1 MISISDR
8 HIYIYTSMRNIVR
21 SVSLFA
27 LMMLTMSCKYG
38 IFYEYNKADAT
49 VDNKLITVEGTLD
62 LPFED
67 TSLYNDCNVLSIGS
81 NVNVDDGKFEIAAY
95 SNDKVQTFIVENN
108 NEVYLISRTPI
119 LNGQSI
125 DLSVQSTAIAMV
137 TMHPLFSPVGKKDY
151 ATLTNLIIGSPKYQD
166 FYDEVAKSISNKR
179 HLYDES
185 NEDMLI
191 AFSNLMEELCGG
203 TEDNGNYD
211 DSLDEIENAGTRSIN
226 TKAVYQHSQ
235 INPTYID
242 AQINGNTLSLRTVWV
257 TPSYYGT
264 VTQPNGQV
272 VNRVI
277 PSRSDFGIMDL
288 ANKLTTRGEPMEY
301 NFSDE
306 GSYRFNFSRVNA
318 EAKLD
323 FFMRIAGSVLS
334 TLGLSID
341 GSDEAIVEAA
351 KYISNAIT
359 AAGSGVSDAEMSAL
373 DWLGIAYDAA
383 INQIST
389 TGQLYSITLPQTFVN
404 FSKILASSFNWYNKI
419 KGAANMGLRLAYAFD
434 APETINFCLCYYDN
448 VVTTCTE
455 ASLYKVDGDEQIGYA
470 NQRLLL
476 PLTVY
481 VQTIGDDGMYYESS
495 SYHRIKFEVISGGGE
510 VEFDMVSADNNNQ
523 ASTYW
528 TLGEEGEQ
536 KVKATVVDIIT
547 DKEISEPVYFTAD
560 LNSAEITIR
569 LDWSKH
575 SSNTDIDL
583 HVVDPFGEEIFYQHM
598 NSASGGY
605 LDRDDTVGPGPEH
618 VRWSNAPAGLYKIY
632 VHYFPNNAPDKSIT
646 SYTVSV
652 TAGGVTYAP
661 KSGSIAYDQYVPV
674 GQFRIGEE
682 TMAVRSVGALEQTDA
697 VEKPVLPKK

>member
-1 MISISDR
+1 MKR
-8 HIYIYTSMRNIVR
+8 TYIFIITAIIVVMGALVACHENIINE
-21 SVSLFA
+21 
-27 LMMLTMSCKYG
+27 TDG
-38 IFYEYNKADAT
+38 T
-49 VDNKLITVEGTLD
+49 VENKLVTVGGTLN
-62 LPFED
+62 LPLED
-67 TSLYNDCNVLSIGS
+67 TSLYNDCNILSIDGVA
-81 NVNVDDGKFEIAAY
+81 NIDDGKFEIGAY
-95 SNDKVQTFIVENN
+95 FNDKVQTFIVENN
-108 NEVYLISRTPI
+108 NEVYLMSRTPI
-119 LNGQSI
+119 INGQSI
-125 DLSVQSTAIAMV
+125 DLSIQSTAIAMV
-137 TMHPLFSPVGKKDY
+137 TMHPLFSPVGREDY
-151 ATLTNLIIGSPKYQD
+151 ATLTNLIIESPKYQE

-191 AFSNLMEELCGG
+191 AFSNLMEELCGE

-211 DSLDEIENAGTRSIN
+211 DSLDEIENVGTRSIN
-226 TKAVYQHSQ
+226 TRAVYQHSQ

-264 VTQPNGQV
+264 VSQPNGQV

-288 ANKLTTRGEPMEY
+288 AFNRTTRGEPMEY

-318 EAKLD
+318 EATLD
-323 FFMRIAGSVLS
+323 FYMRIAGSILS

-341 GSDEAIVEAA
+341 GSDDAIVEAA

-359 AAGSGVSDAEMSAL
+359 AAGSGVSDADMSAL

-389 TGQLYSITLPQTFVN
+389 TGKLGSHTFSQTFIN
-404 FSKILASSFNWYNKI
+404 FSKVLASSFNWYNKI
-419 KGAANMGLRLAYAFD
+419 KGAANLGLRLAYAFD

-448 VVTTCTE
+448 EVTTCTE

-510 VEFDMVSADNNNQ
+510 VEFDMISADNNNQ

-547 DKEISEPVYFTAD
+547 DKEISDPVYFTAD

-575 SSNTDIDL
+575 SCNTDIDL
-583 HVVDPFGEEIFYQHM
+583 HVVDPNGERICWYQM
-598 NSASGGY
+598 TSSSGGY

-618 VRWSNAPAGLYKIY
+618 IRWSSAPVGTYKIY
-632 VHYFPNNAPDKSIT
+632 VHYYPNEAEDRSVT
-646 SYTVSV
+646 SYKVSV
-652 TAGGVTYAP
+652 NADGVTYQP
-661 KSGSIAYDQYVPV
+661 KTGSIAYDQMVPI
-674 GQFRIGEE
+674 GQFTIGESSTTRSISNNELDE
-682 TMAVRSVGALEQTDA
+682 TTPIN
-697 VEKPVLPKK
+697 KINLPKKK

>member
-1 MISISDR
+1 MKR
-8 HIYIYTSMRNIVR
+8 TYIFIITAIIAAMGALVACHENIIDE
-21 SVSLFA
+21 
-27 LMMLTMSCKYG
+27 TDG
-38 IFYEYNKADAT
+38 IVE
-49 VDNKLITVEGTLD
+49 NKLVTVGGTLN
-62 LPFED
+62 LPLED
-67 TSLYNDCNVLSIGS
+67 TSLYNDCNILSIDGIA
-81 NVNVDDGKFEIAAY
+81 NIDDGKFEIGAY
-95 SNDKVQTFIVENN
+95 FNDKVQTFIVENN
-108 NEVYLISRTPI
+108 NEVYLMSRTPI
-119 LNGQSI
+119 INGQSI
-125 DLSVQSTAIAMV
+125 DLSIQSTAIAMV
-137 TMHPLFSPVGKKDY
+137 TMHPLFSPVGREDY
-151 ATLTNLIIGSPKYQD
+151 ATLTNLIIESPKYQE

-191 AFSNLMEELCGG
+191 AFSNLMEELCGE

-226 TKAVYQHSQ
+226 TRAVYQHSQ

-264 VTQPNGQV
+264 VSQPNGQV

-288 ANKLTTRGEPMEY
+288 AFNRTTRGEPMEY

-318 EAKLD
+318 EATLD
-323 FFMRIAGSVLS
+323 FYMRIAGSILS

-341 GSDEAIVEAA
+341 GSDDAIVEAA

-359 AAGSGVSDAEMSAL
+359 AAGSGVSDADMSAL

-389 TGQLYSITLPQTFVN
+389 TGKLGSHTFSQTFIN
-404 FSKILASSFNWYNKI
+404 FSKVLASSFNWYNKI
-419 KGAANMGLRLAYAFD
+419 KGAANLGLRLAYAFD

-448 VVTTCTE
+448 DVTTCTE

-470 NQRLLL
+470 NQKLLL

-510 VEFDMVSADNNNQ
+510 VEFDLISADNNNQ

-575 SSNTDIDL
+575 SCNTDIDL
-583 HVVDPFGEEIFYQHM
+583 HVFDPFGEEIAYYNM
-598 NSASGGY
+598 TSYSGGY
-605 LDRDDTVGPGPEH
+605 LDRDDVVGPGPEH
-618 VRWSNAPAGLYKIY
+618 VRWTSAPAGEYKIY
-632 VHYFPNNAPDKSIT
+632 VHYYPNEAEDRSVT
-646 SYTVSV
+646 SYKVSV
-652 TAGGVTYAP
+652 NADGVTYQP
-661 KSGSIAYDQYVPV
+661 KTGSIAYDQMVPV
-674 GQFRIGEE
+674 GKFTIGESS
-682 TMAVRSVGALEQTDA
+682 TTRSISTKTLGDTAPID
-697 VEKPVLPKK
+697 KKIFPKKK

>member
-1 MISISDR
+1 MGALVAC
-8 HIYIYTSMRNIVR
+8 HENIINE
-21 SVSLFA
+21 
-27 LMMLTMSCKYG
+27 TDG
-38 IFYEYNKADAT
+38 T
-49 VDNKLITVEGTLD
+49 VENKLVTVGGTLN
-62 LPFED
+62 LPLED
-67 TSLYNDCNVLSIGS
+67 TSLYNDCNILSIDGVA
-81 NVNVDDGKFEIAAY
+81 NIDDGKFEIGAY
-95 SNDKVQTFIVENN
+95 FNDKVQTFIVENN
-108 NEVYLISRTPI
+108 NEVYLMSRTPI
-119 LNGQSI
+119 INGQSI
-125 DLSVQSTAIAMV
+125 DLSIQSTAIAMV
-137 TMHPLFSPVGKKDY
+137 TMHPLFSPVGREDY
-151 ATLTNLIIGSPKYQD
+151 ATLTNLIIESPKYQG

-191 AFSNLMEELCGG
+191 AFSNLMEELCGE

-211 DSLDEIENAGTRSIN
+211 DSLDEIENVGTRSIN
-226 TKAVYQHSQ
+226 TRAVYQHSQ

-264 VTQPNGQV
+264 VSQPNGQV

-288 ANKLTTRGEPMEY
+288 AFNRTTRGKPMEY

-318 EAKLD
+318 EATLD
-323 FFMRIAGSVLS
+323 FYMRIAGSILS

-341 GSDEAIVEAA
+341 GSDDAIVEAA

-359 AAGSGVSDAEMSAL
+359 AAGSGVSDADMSAL

-389 TGQLYSITLPQTFVN
+389 TGKLGSHTFSQTFIN
-404 FSKILASSFNWYNKI
+404 FSKVLASSFNWYNKI
-419 KGAANMGLRLAYAFD
+419 KGAANLGLRLAYAFD

-448 VVTTCTE
+448 EVTTCTE

-510 VEFDMVSADNNNQ
+510 VEFDMISADNNNQ

-547 DKEISEPVYFTAD
+547 DKEISDPVYFTAD

-575 SSNTDIDL
+575 SCNTDIDL
-583 HVVDPFGEEIFYQHM
+583 HVVDPNGEQICWFQM
-598 NSASGGY
+598 TSSSGGY

-618 VRWSNAPAGLYKIY
+618 IRWSSAPVGTYKIY
-632 VHYFPNNAPDKSIT
+632 VHYYPNEAEDRSVT
-646 SYTVSV
+646 SYKVSV
-652 TAGGVTYAP
+652 NADGVTYQP
-661 KSGSIAYDQYVPV
+661 KTGSIAYDQIVPI
-674 GQFRIGEE
+674 GQFTIGESSTTRSISNNELDE
-682 TMAVRSVGALEQTDA
+682 TTPIN
-697 VEKPVLPKK
+697 KINLPKKK

>member
-1 MISISDR
+1 MKR
-8 HIYIYTSMRNIVR
+8 TYIFIITAIIAAMGALVACHENIIDE
-21 SVSLFA
+21 
-27 LMMLTMSCKYG
+27 TDG
-38 IFYEYNKADAT
+38 IVE
-49 VDNKLITVEGTLD
+49 NKLVTVGGTLN
-62 LPFED
+62 LPLED
-67 TSLYNDCNVLSIGS
+67 ASLYNDCNILSIDGIA
-81 NVNVDDGKFEIAAY
+81 NIDDGKFEIGAY
-95 SNDKVQTFIVENN
+95 FNDKVQTFIVENN
-108 NEVYLISRTPI
+108 NEVYLMSRTPI
-119 LNGQSI
+119 INGQSI
-125 DLSVQSTAIAMV
+125 DLSIQSTAIAMV
-137 TMHPLFSPVGKKDY
+137 TMHPLFSPVGREDY
-151 ATLTNLIIGSPKYQD
+151 ATLTNLIIESPKYQE

-191 AFSNLMEELCGG
+191 AFSNLMEELCGE

-226 TKAVYQHSQ
+226 TRAVYQHSQ

-264 VTQPNGQV
+264 VSQPNGQV

-288 ANKLTTRGEPMEY
+288 AFNRTTRGEPMEY

-318 EAKLD
+318 EATLD
-323 FFMRIAGSVLS
+323 FYMRIAGSILS

-341 GSDEAIVEAA
+341 GSDDAIVEAA

-359 AAGSGVSDAEMSAL
+359 AAGSGVSDADMSAL

-389 TGQLYSITLPQTFVN
+389 TGKLGSHTFSQTFIN
-404 FSKILASSFNWYNKI
+404 FSKVLASSFNWYNKI
-419 KGAANMGLRLAYAFD
+419 KGAANLGLRLAYAFD

-448 VVTTCTE
+448 DVTTCTE

-470 NQRLLL
+470 NQKLLL

-510 VEFDMVSADNNNQ
+510 VEFDLISADNNNQ

-575 SSNTDIDL
+575 SCNTDIDL
-583 HVVDPFGEEIFYQHM
+583 HVFDPFGEEIAFYNM
-598 NSASGGY
+598 TSYSGGY
-605 LDRDDTVGPGPEH
+605 LDRDDVVGPGPEH
-618 VRWSNAPAGLYKIY
+618 VRWTSAPAGEYKIY
-632 VHYFPNNAPDKSIT
+632 VHYYPNEAEDRSVT
-646 SYTVSV
+646 SYKVSV
-652 TAGGVTYAP
+652 NADGVTYQP
-661 KSGSIAYDQYVPV
+661 KTGSIAYDQMVPV
-674 GQFRIGEE
+674 GKFTIGESS
-682 TMAVRSVGALEQTDA
+682 TTRSISTKTLGDTAPID
-697 VEKPVLPKK
+697 KKIFPKKK

>member
-1 MISISDR
+1 MGALVAC
-8 HIYIYTSMRNIVR
+8 HENIINE
-21 SVSLFA
+21 
-27 LMMLTMSCKYG
+27 TDG
-38 IFYEYNKADAT
+38 T
-49 VDNKLITVEGTLD
+49 VENKLVTVGGTLN
-62 LPFED
+62 LPLED
-67 TSLYNDCNVLSIGS
+67 TSLYNDCNILSIDGVA
-81 NVNVDDGKFEIAAY
+81 NIDDGKFEIGAY
-95 SNDKVQTFIVENN
+95 FNDKVQTFIVENN
-108 NEVYLISRTPI
+108 NEVYLMSRTPI
-119 LNGQSI
+119 INGQSI
-125 DLSVQSTAIAMV
+125 DLSIQSTAIAMV
-137 TMHPLFSPVGKKDY
+137 TMHPLFSPVGREDY
-151 ATLTNLIIGSPKYQD
+151 ATLTNLIIESPKYQE

-191 AFSNLMEELCGG
+191 AFSNLMEELCGE

-211 DSLDEIENAGTRSIN
+211 DSLDEIENVGTRSIN
-226 TKAVYQHSQ
+226 TRAVYQHSQ

-264 VTQPNGQV
+264 VSQPNGQV

-288 ANKLTTRGEPMEY
+288 AFNRTTRGEPMEY

-318 EAKLD
+318 EATLD
-323 FFMRIAGSVLS
+323 FYMRIAGSILS

-341 GSDEAIVEAA
+341 GSDDAIVEAA

-359 AAGSGVSDAEMSAL
+359 AAGSGVSDADMSAL

-389 TGQLYSITLPQTFVN
+389 TGKLGSHTFSQTFIN
-404 FSKILASSFNWYNKI
+404 FSKVLASSFNWYNKI
-419 KGAANMGLRLAYAFD
+419 KGAANLGLRLAYAFD

-448 VVTTCTE
+448 EVTTCTE

-510 VEFDMVSADNNNQ
+510 VEFDMISADNNNQ

-547 DKEISEPVYFTAD
+547 DKEISDPVYFTAD

-575 SSNTDIDL
+575 SCNTDIDL
-583 HVVDPFGEEIFYQHM
+583 HVVDPNGERICWYQM
-598 NSASGGY
+598 TSSSGGY

-618 VRWSNAPAGLYKIY
+618 IRWSSAPVGTYKIY
-632 VHYFPNNAPDKSIT
+632 VHYYPNEAEDRSVT
-646 SYTVSV
+646 SYKVSV
-652 TAGGVTYAP
+652 NADGVTYQP
-661 KSGSIAYDQYVPV
+661 KTGSIAYDQMVPI
-674 GQFRIGEE
+674 GQFTIGESSTTRSISNNELDE
-682 TMAVRSVGALEQTDA
+682 TTPIN
-697 VEKPVLPKK
+697 KINLPKKK